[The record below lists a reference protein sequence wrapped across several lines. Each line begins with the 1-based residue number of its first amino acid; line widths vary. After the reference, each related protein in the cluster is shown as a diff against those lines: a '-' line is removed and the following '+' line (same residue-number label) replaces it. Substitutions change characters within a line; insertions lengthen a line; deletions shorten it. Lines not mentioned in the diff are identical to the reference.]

1 MSRIYHCYISGW
13 QDVLY
18 KGRILQVSN
27 EKLAENT
34 TYVVSSMLN
43 SLRKKY
49 KNLNLFSITQIH
61 LYEVVGTIHRTV
73 IMYT

>member
-1 MSRIYHCYISGW
+1 MSRIYHCYNSGW

-34 TYVVSSMLN
+34 TYVVSSMLS